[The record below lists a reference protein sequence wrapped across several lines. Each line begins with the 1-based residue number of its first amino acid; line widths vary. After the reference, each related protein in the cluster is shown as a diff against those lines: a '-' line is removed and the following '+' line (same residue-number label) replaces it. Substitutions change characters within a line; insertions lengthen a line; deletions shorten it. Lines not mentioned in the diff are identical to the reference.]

1 MRVADWRPRE
11 VSLFQTVP
19 SLFRVRFRSAS
30 RDMLSDERRL
40 GWIRKSIQ
48 AAIDDTERERDG
60 LQRRLKDA
68 VDKAAFLFGSELD
81 SEARLDAKAS
91 ADLRRAE
98 KAITDGQNRLAALEK
113 EVARLRNLKTRLYD
127 I

>member
-1 MRVADWRPRE
+1 MRIEDWRPPE
-11 VSLFQTVP
+11 VNLFQTVP

-48 AAIDDTERERDG
+48 AAIDDAERERDG
-60 LQRRLKDA
+60 LQRRVKDA
-68 VDKAAFLFGSELD
+68 VDKAAFLFGSDLD

-98 KAITDGQNRLAALEK
+98 KAITDGQNRLAALDK
-113 EVARLRNLKTRLYD
+113 EVERLRNLKTRLYEV
-127 I
+127 